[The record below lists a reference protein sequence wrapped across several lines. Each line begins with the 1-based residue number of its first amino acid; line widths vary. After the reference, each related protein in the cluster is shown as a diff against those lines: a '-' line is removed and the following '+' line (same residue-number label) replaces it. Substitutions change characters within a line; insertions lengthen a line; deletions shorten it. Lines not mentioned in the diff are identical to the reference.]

1 MWSWYEILD
10 AIIILIVL
18 SFGVTNTIFIQIKWQ
33 QNKGLINSKA
43 KKVTLISLI
52 SLVYFLTTVLLIDF
66 IVYNVTINNSWL
78 IFNIIQITT
87 MVLILLLVP
96 ALWIIYLYQPKKRK
110 GNWAKNKFV
119 S

>member
-10 AIIILIVL
+10 TIIILIVL
-18 SFGVTNTIFIQIKWQ
+18 TFGVTNTIFVQIKWQ
-33 QNKGLINSKA
+33 QNKGAINSKGQ
-43 KKVTLISLI
+43 KIILLSTI
-52 SLVYFLTTVLLIDF
+52 SLVYFLTIVLITYF
-66 IVYNVTINNSWL
+66 TVYNVTIDNSWL

-96 ALWIIYLYQPKKRK
+96 ALWMVYLYKPKKMKRDK
-110 GNWAKNKFV
+110 PKDKFV